1 LKQQIKTDKAPRPV
15 ARYSQAI
22 RVGNTLYI
30 QGLIALDP
38 ETGKMVEGDIK
49 TQATRIFESIKA
61 ILDAAGMDLKHV
73 VKVTVFL
80 SNLDDYKNFN
90 DVYNSYFQ
98 SDPAPVRT
106 TVQAKMPF
114 DALVEVDAIACKE

>member
-1 LKQQIKTDKAPRPV
+1 MKQQIRTDKAPRPV

-38 ETGKMVEGDIK
+38 KTGKMMEGDIE
-49 TQATRIFESIKA
+49 TQATRVFESIKA
-61 ILDAAGMDLKHV
+61 ILEATGMDLKHV